1 VHRRRAAGAESA
13 VSDDATP
20 PSGLH
25 PTLARQLRRFGVDE
39 HDVRLRTL
47 FERISSTYHEADKE
61 RYLTERS
68 LEVVSK
74 EMQELYENLRQ
85 RTDAIHAATMEAS
98 TAGVLVVD
106 DGRHILSHN
115 RAFVDLW
122 HLDDAALEGKDDR
135 VALAAALPLVADRDA
150 FVARVNDLYAN
161 VGATARDEIPLC
173 DGRVLDRQTAPVTD
187 ASGRVLGRVWFFQD
201 VTAAKLQEAQLR
213 EALGAAERASQT
225 KSAFLAN
232 MSHELRT
239 PLNSI
244 LGFARL
250 LEAAELDA
258 DQRQDLGLILSA
270 GEHMLT
276 LVNDL
281 LDLRTS
287 EAGGLRLTSTPVELH
302 GAIIEAVALVRPLID
317 DRRHGLEVEV
327 ADGAAAVLA
336 DRRALVQVLVNL
348 LSNAAK
354 FTPTGGS
361 ITVMGRR
368 LGARV
373 EVTVRDN
380 GIGIAPEARSVLF
393 TYYAQLDGK
402 AEHGMKGSGIGL
414 ALTRELV
421 AKLGG
426 EIGVDSAPGEGS
438 TFRFTL
444 EPAP

>member
-1 VHRRRAAGAESA
+1 MSSQPGVA
-13 VSDDATP
+13 
-20 PSGLH
+20 PSLH
-25 PTLARQLRRFGVDE
+25 PTLARQLRRSGVDE
-39 HDVRLRTL
+39 HDPRLRAL
-47 FERISSTYHEADKE
+47 FERVSSTYRDADQE
-61 RYLTERS
+61 RYLIERS
-68 LEVVSK
+68 LEVMSK
-74 EMQELYENLRQ
+74 EMRELYENLRQ
-85 RTDAIHAATMEAS
+85 RSDAIHVATIEAS

-106 DGRHILSHN
+106 DSRHILSHN

-122 HLDDAALEGKDDR
+122 HLDDAALAGKDDR

-150 FVARVNDLYAN
+150 FVARVNELYAN
-161 VGATARDEIPLC
+161 AGATAQDEIVLC
-173 DGRVLDRQTAPVTD
+173 DGRVLDRQTAPVAD
-187 ASGRVLGRVWFFQD
+187 AHGRVLGRVWFFQD

-213 EALGAAERASQT
+213 EALAAAERASHA

-250 LEAAELDA
+250 LEAAQLDD

-281 LDLRTS
+281 LDLRTA
-287 EAGGLRLTSTPVELH
+287 EEGGLRLTPAPVEVR
-302 GAIIEAVALVRPLID
+302 GAILEAVALVRPLVD
-317 DRRHGLEVEV
+317 GRQHGLEIEV
-327 ADGAAAVLA
+327 APDAKEVLA

-354 FTPTGGS
+354 FTPPGGAIMVS
-361 ITVMGRR
+361 TRR

-373 EVTVRDN
+373 ELAVRDN
-380 GIGIAPEARSVLF
+380 GVGIAPEARSVLF
-393 TYYAQLDGK
+393 TYYAQLNAK
-402 AEHGMKGSGIGL
+402 TEHGMKGSGIGL

-421 AKLGG
+421 TKLGG